1 MKEEILAMVKQLTG
15 AHEEEWP
22 YLETL
27 CAAEEDR
34 LRHRFKREIDEA
46 LRGSFLCA
54 AAWMA
59 AADYFCAR
67 CALGGAQSWSA
78 GDVSV
83 KEKDASAMAAAA
95 ENLRAAAERLLQ
107 GALTDERFAF
117 QGVRG

>member
-27 CAAEEDR
+27 CAAEENR
-34 LRHRFKREIDEA
+34 LRRRIDREVDES

-54 AAWMA
+54 AAWLA

-67 CALGGAQSWSA
+67 CALGGAASWSA

-83 KEKDASAMAAAA
+83 KEKDAAAMATAA
-95 ENLRAAAERLLQ
+95 ENLRAAAEHLLQ
-107 GALTDERFAF
+107 GALTDENFAF
-117 QGVRG
+117 RGVRG